1 MELQARK
8 SLVSVIN
15 AKILIFYFSLTNL
28 LVCFRYFNYH
38 TKAISF
44 SLKSRSPSHFAK
56 QVCILQLIIIHSTTL
71 IKYFCNTIIFSFYFY
86 SVEWLIVDEADKLFE
101 EGIRGFR
108 EQLDE
113 ITRAC
118 TNADLRRGMFSAT
131 NTPAVSK
138 WCRHNMRGLVTVGH
152 RYNN

>member
-1 MELQARK
+1 MSFTNNYN
-8 SLVSVIN
+8 SLDN
-15 AKILIFYFSLTNL
+15 YNHIFLD
-28 LVCFRYFNYH
+28 
-38 TKAISF
+38 A
-44 SLKSRSPSHFAK
+44 
-56 QVCILQLIIIHSTTL
+56 
-71 IKYFCNTIIFSFYFY
+71 IIFVFYFY

-118 TNADLRRGMFSAT
+118 TNKDLRRAMFSAT

-138 WCRHNMRGLVTVGH
+138 WCRHNMKGLVTVTVGH
-152 RYNN
+152 RYNKCHVILTH